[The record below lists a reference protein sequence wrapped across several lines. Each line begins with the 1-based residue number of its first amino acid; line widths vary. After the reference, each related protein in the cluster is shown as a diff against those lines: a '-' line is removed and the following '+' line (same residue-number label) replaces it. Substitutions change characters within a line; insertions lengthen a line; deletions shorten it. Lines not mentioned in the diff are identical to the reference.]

1 MTRIRPPKA
10 APSGPGAG
18 ARRSFAAALLCL
30 AGLAGEA
37 SVAHPAAAAPA
48 APAAALL
55 PTYLGALA
63 PGTLTSTIPTLADPT
78 QTWELY
84 LPKAYAAT
92 RKWPVLILFDPRSH
106 GKQAAELFR
115 DAADEFGWILASS
128 NNTMSDGPSE
138 PNARAINAMIPDVM
152 KRLPIDEK
160 RIYAGGFSGGAVLAW
175 TVGLRANLLAGVIS
189 IGGRPAPEH
198 LALVPKFALFAAAG
212 EGDFNYQPTR
222 ELDAIAAKAGVPHRL
237 EFFPGPHAWCPP
249 ETARHAVRWLEIL
262 AMRDGRALRDDERI
276 ERTLAEE
283 AAGAEA
289 LASAGDAL
297 AAGRK
302 LTEIGETFAG
312 LASQGAVERAALRAA
327 ELLSSSAAKTSAKEE
342 KAAEKYE
349 SQTFRRIGEASGL
362 LRTSERPVTVGELRH
377 LLGVDDAMRR
387 RAAGGIGG
395 AAGVRA
401 LAAVQVHLGYYLA
414 QDLFAANDYRRAVPG
429 LHLVTEIFPDNS
441 FMLYNLACAQARS
454 GLPEAAL
461 ASLGAALEHGLQRPL
476 QMEID
481 ADLASLRDRPE
492 FARLRE
498 RARELEA
505 AKTPIPSAE

>member
-10 APSGPGAG
+10 GPSGPGGG
-18 ARRSFAAALLCL
+18 AWRGFAAALLCL
-30 AGLAGEA
+30 AGIAGDA
-37 SVAHPAAAAPA
+37 AVAQAAPA
-48 APAAALL
+48 APSAPAAALL

-63 PGTLTSTIPTLADPT
+63 PGTWTSTIPTLADPT

-84 LPKAYAAT
+84 LPKTYAAA
-92 RKWPVLILFDPRSH
+92 RQWPVLILFDPRSR

-115 DAADEFGWILASS
+115 GAADEFGWILASS

-138 PNARAINAMIPDVM
+138 PNARAIKAMIPDVM

-175 TVGLRANLLAGVIS
+175 TVGLKASLLAGVIS

-198 LALVPKFALFAAAG
+198 LALVPRFALFAAAG

-222 ELDAIAAKAGVPHRL
+222 ELDAIAARAGVPHRL

-249 ETARHAVRWLEIL
+249 ETAYAAVRWLEIL
-262 AMRDGRALRDDERI
+262 AMRDGRAPRDEARI
-276 ERTLAEE
+276 DRTLADEM
-283 AAGAEA
+283 AAAEA
-289 LASAGDAL
+289 LAGKGDAL
-297 AAGRK
+297 GAGRK
-302 LTEIGETFAG
+302 FTEIGETFAG
-312 LASQGAVERAALRAA
+312 IGAEEKLRQVALRAR
-327 ELLSSSAAKTSAKEE
+327 ELLGSSAAKGSIREE

-349 SQTFRRIGEASGL
+349 SLTFRRIGEAAGL
-362 LRTSERPVTVGELRH
+362 LRTSERPVAVGELRH

-387 RAAGGIGG
+387 RDAGGIGG
-395 AAGVRA
+395 ATGARA
-401 LAAVQVHLGYYLA
+401 LAAIQVQLGVYLA
-414 QDLFAANDYRRAVPG
+414 QDFFAANDYRRAVPA
-429 LHLVTEIFPDNS
+429 LHLMTEIFPDNS

-461 ASLGAALEHGLQRPL
+461 SSLAKALEHGLRQPL
-476 QMEID
+476 QMATD

-492 FARLRE
+492 FAALLE
-498 RARELEA
+498 RARRLDPPQDA
-505 AKTPIPSAE
+505 GPAP